1 MLKRVE
7 ISNFLT
13 IEHILFD
20 TNSNLIAIV
29 GESGA
34 GKSLV
39 LKAIDTVFSQ
49 KISANITGNFSQDC
63 SIKLFFELNE
73 KQLLELSQFG
83 IEDSEIV
90 IEKIIKPKKTKAFIN
105 HEPISAKALSSMKDI
120 LLNIVSQNYRFRFF
134 DENSIVSVLD
144 KLIDKQT
151 KDEFLKAYS
160 NFIQI
165 EKEKENIKEK
175 IEFINEKHP
184 EILLES
190 IEKTDPKEKEYETLL
205 DRLKTVKAASFAKE
219 KSFEIIN
226 KLYEND
232 NSVET
237 ILKQIEATLDKM
249 SAAGFNTDRM
259 KSTISDMYDK
269 LTDIKDEFYNIGENV
284 ENENIDNIESRLF
297 ELEQLQRKFNKPL
310 DDILKEKEE
319 LSQLIEE
326 KDELELELKKTEEK
340 LIETVKILEEKACN
354 LSSKRKKAS
363 VELKEKI
370 YTFLNKMLLE
380 NSVVEFVFN
389 KKKIDRSGQD
399 SVNIIF
405 SANPDI
411 KADKIDKIASGGERS
426 RFILAM
432 EAANSQIKD
441 SYETLILDEIETGI
455 SDKTLQKT
463 ADVIKE
469 LSRNNQIILITH
481 NKLLSEISNR
491 VFRIEKEFDGNL
503 TRSFARQIK

>member
-13 IEHILFD
+13 IEHILLD
-20 TNSNLIAIV
+20 TNSNLIAV
-29 GESGA
+29 MGESGA

-49 KISANITGNFSQDC
+49 KITTEITGNFSQDC

-73 KQLLELSQFG
+73 KQLLALSQFG
-83 IEDSEIV
+83 ISDSEIV
-90 IEKIIKPKKTKAFIN
+90 IEKIIKPKKTKAYIN
-105 HEPISAKALSSMKDI
+105 HEPISAKALSNMKDI

-134 DENSIVSVLD
+134 DENSIVAVVD

-151 KDEFLKAYS
+151 KDEFLEAYS
-160 NFIQI
+160 NFIQAQ
-165 EKEKENIKEK
+165 KEKESIKEK

-190 IEKTDPKEKEYETLL
+190 IEKTDPKEREYETLL
-205 DRLKTVKAASFAKE
+205 GRLKTVKAASFAKE
-219 KSFEIIN
+219 KSFEIID

-232 NSVET
+232 NSVEVT
-237 ILKQIEATLDKM
+237 LKQTEVILDKM
-249 SAAGFNTDRM
+249 SAAGFNTEKM
-259 KSTISDMYDK
+259 KSAINDMYDK
-269 LTDIKDEFYNIGENV
+269 LTDIKDEFYNIGHSV
-284 ENENIDNIESRLF
+284 EDENIDDIESRLF
-297 ELEQLQRKFNKPL
+297 ELEQLQRKFKKPL
-310 DDILKEKEE
+310 NDILKEKEE

-326 KDELELELKKTEEK
+326 KDKLELELKRTEER
-340 LIETVKILEEKACN
+340 LIETVKILEEKADN
-354 LSSKRKKAS
+354 LSNKRKKAS
-363 VELKEKI
+363 VEIKEKI

-380 NSVVEFVFN
+380 NSVVEFEFT

-411 KADKIDKIASGGERS
+411 KADRIDKTASGGERS

-441 SYETLILDEIETGI
+441 NYETIILDEIETGI

-463 ADVIKE
+463 ADVIKQ
-469 LSRNNQIILITH
+469 LSENNQIILITH

-491 VFRIEKEFDGNL
+491 LFKIEKEFDGNV
-503 TRSFARQIK
+503 TRSFVRQIK

>member
-1 MLKRVE
+1 MLKKVE
-7 ISNFLT
+7 INNFLT
-13 IEHILFD
+13 IEHISFD
-20 TNSNLIAIV
+20 TNSNLIAIM

-49 KISANITGNFSQDC
+49 KISTDIVGNFSQSC

-73 KQLLELSQFG
+73 NQLLTLSQFG
-83 IEDSEIV
+83 ITDNEIV

-105 HEPISAKALSSMKDI
+105 HEPISTKALSNVKDI

-134 DENSIVSVLD
+134 NENSIISVLD

-151 KDEFLKAYS
+151 KDEFFKAYS
-160 NFIQI
+160 NFIQTQKEI
-165 EKEKENIKEK
+165 ESIKEK
-175 IEFINEKHP
+175 IEFINGKHP

-190 IEKTDPKEKEYETLL
+190 IEKTNPKEKEYETLL
-205 DRLKTVKAASFAKE
+205 DRAKTAKAASFAKE
-219 KSFEIIN
+219 KSFEIID
-226 KLYEND
+226 KLYEDD
-232 NSVET
+232 NSVEAV
-237 ILKQIEATLDKM
+237 LKQVEAALDKM
-249 SAAGFNTDRM
+249 SAAGFNTD
-259 KSTISDMYDK
+259 KIQSSVNDMYDK
-269 LTDIKDEFYNIGENV
+269 LYDIKDEFYSIMQIV
-284 ENENIDNIESRLF
+284 EEENIDDIESRLF
-297 ELEQLQRKFNKPL
+297 ELEQLQRKFNKPIN
-310 DDILKEKEE
+310 DILIEKNE
-319 LSQLIEE
+319 LSGLLKE
-326 KDELELELKKTEEK
+326 KDELQFRLKKTEER
-340 LIETVKILEEKACN
+340 LFETVRILEEKAEN
-354 LSSKRKKAS
+354 LSKKRKQAS
-363 VELKEKI
+363 VEIKDNI
-370 YTFLNKMLLE
+370 YAFLNKMLLE
-380 NSVVEFVFN
+380 NSVVEFVFT

-399 SVNIIF
+399 SVSIIF

-469 LSRNNQIILITH
+469 LSNNNQIILITH
-481 NKLLSEISNR
+481 NKLLAEISSR
-491 VFRIEKEFDGNL
+491 VFRIEKEFDGNV
-503 TRSFARQIK
+503 TRSFAVQIK